1 MQPSEARIREAIL
14 LLVAQRGAGRTICP
28 SEVAR
33 RLAPHDWRTLMVAV
47 RTAARLLAQ
56 EGRVAITR
64 RGVPVAADRLDGG
77 PIRLGLPGPA
87 PAAPHD

>member
-14 LLVAQRGAGRTICP
+14 LLVARRGAGRTICP

-33 RLAPHDWRTLMVAV
+33 GLAPHDWRTLMEAV
-47 RTAARLLAQ
+47 RAAARLLAQ

-64 RGVPVAADRLDGG
+64 RGVPVAAARLDGG
-77 PIRLGLPGPA
+77 PIRLGLPDPA
-87 PAAPHD
+87 HAAPQD